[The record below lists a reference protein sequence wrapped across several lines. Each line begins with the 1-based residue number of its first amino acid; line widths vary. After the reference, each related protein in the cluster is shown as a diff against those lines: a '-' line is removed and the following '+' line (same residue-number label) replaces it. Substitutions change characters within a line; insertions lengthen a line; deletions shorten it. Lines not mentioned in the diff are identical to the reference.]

1 MSAMQPVREK
11 HDGELAGRTSLRL
24 WLRLLSCS
32 TIMEKRIKRRLSD
45 RYEATLP
52 RFDVLA
58 ALDRNPDGMTMGAL
72 SRALLVSNGNMTGVV
87 QALSRESLVGIEPS
101 PTDRRASI
109 VRLTSKGKD
118 YFGGLAIAHHE
129 WVEDMLAGM
138 GRIDREALYGLLGA
152 LKESLAKDIGEESR

>member
-1 MSAMQPVREK
+1 MSSMQQVREK
-11 HDGELAGRTSLRL
+11 HDGEWAGRTSLRL
-24 WLRLLSCS
+24 WLRLLTCT
-32 TIMEKRIKRRLSD
+32 TIMEKRIRRRLSD

-58 ALDRNPDGMTMGAL
+58 ALERNPDGMTMGAL

-87 QALSRESLVGIEPS
+87 QALSRDKLVGIEPS
-101 PTDRRASI
+101 PTDGRASI

-129 WVEDMLAGM
+129 WVEGMLAGM
-138 GRIDREALYGLLGA
+138 GLVDREALYVLLGA
-152 LKESLAKDIGEESR
+152 LKDSLAMDVGEEIR